1 VTDDIK
7 RFTIICHLASG
18 ASNKEA
24 ADQAGVSLSTVE
36 RLKRDVDF
44 KAELTDA
51 ISQIYRSSLVK
62 LTLGMNRA
70 AEELLRIVEA
80 SDTPARVRLEAIKIL
95 FSQTSNLSTLTLEDK
110 MNRIE
115 EQLKARTI
123 QQPEDDEDDSPNY
136 QLEPADRFR

>member
-24 ADQAGVSLSTVE
+24 ADQTGVSLSTVE

-51 ISQIYRSSLVK
+51 ISQIYRSSLLK
-62 LTLGMNRA
+62 LTLGMSKA
-70 AEELLRIVEA
+70 ASELLRIIE
-80 SDTPARVRLEAIKIL
+80 STDTPDRVKLKAIEIL
-95 FSQTSNLSTLTLEDK
+95 FSQTLNLDQLVLEDK

-115 EQLKARTI
+115 ELLKTRTI
-123 QQPEDDEDDSPNY
+123 QQLDEDDEGNWYPTKTSA
-136 QLEPADRFR
+136 LS

>member
-1 VTDDIK
+1 MTDDIK

-24 ADQAGVSLSTVE
+24 AEQTGVSLSTVE

-51 ISQIYRSSLVK
+51 ISQIYRSSLLK
-62 LTLGMNRA
+62 LTLGMSKA
-70 AEELLRIVEA
+70 ASELLRIIE
-80 SDTPARVRLEAIKIL
+80 STDTPDRVKLKAIEIL
-95 FSQTSNLSTLTLEDK
+95 FSQTLNLDQLVLEDK

-115 EQLKARTI
+115 ELLKTRTI
-123 QQPEDDEDDSPNY
+123 QQLDEDDEGNWYPTKTSA
-136 QLEPADRFR
+136 LS

>member
-1 VTDDIK
+1 MTDDIK

>member
-1 VTDDIK
+1 MTDDIK

-24 ADQAGVSLSTVE
+24 ADQTGVSLSTVE

-51 ISQIYRSSLVK
+51 ISQIYRSSLLK
-62 LTLGMNRA
+62 LTLGMSKA
-70 AEELLRIVEA
+70 ASELLRIIE
-80 SDTPARVRLEAIKIL
+80 STDTPDRVKLKAIEIL
-95 FSQTSNLSTLTLEDK
+95 FSQTLNLDQLVLEDK

-115 EQLKARTI
+115 ELLKTRTI
-123 QQPEDDEDDSPNY
+123 QQLDEDDEGNWYPTKTSA
-136 QLEPADRFR
+136 LS